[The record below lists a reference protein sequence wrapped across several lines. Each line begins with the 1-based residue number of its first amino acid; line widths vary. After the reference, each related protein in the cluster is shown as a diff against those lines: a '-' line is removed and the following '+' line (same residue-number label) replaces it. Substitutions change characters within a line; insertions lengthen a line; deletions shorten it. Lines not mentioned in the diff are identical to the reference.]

1 MTTMSITRALTRA
14 KTIEKQLARLVES
27 QYVVTLMK
35 REVDDVSDVYQD
47 NLKMTQ
53 SNFDQFNDLFA
64 ELNNIKAAVRK
75 SNEVTKVVIGGE
87 ELSVADALVYKNT
100 IVYRNNFLDRITRE
114 NRNAES
120 RVEQSKI
127 SADTKF
133 ASVRE
138 NLIKNSQG
146 QDVSED
152 YLKTVLTEEERRLKK
167 AIVEVKVSGINNVN
181 EYIEAERKR
190 IDTFIEEVD
199 YVCLNL
205 MPLPLLNSNLTI
217 RVL

>member
-27 QYVVTLMK
+27 QFVVTLMK

-87 ELSVADALVYKNT
+87 ELTVADALVYKNT
-100 IVYRNNFLDRITRE
+100 IVYRNSFLDRITRE

-133 ASVRE
+133 ATVRE

-190 IDTFIEEVD
+190 IDTFLEEVD
-199 YVCLNL
+199 YVLSE
-205 MPLPLLNSNLTI
+205 SNATTI
-217 RVL
+217 IEF

>member
-1 MTTMSITRALTRA
+1 MSITRALTRA

-35 REVDDVSDVYQD
+35 REVDDESDVYQD
-47 NLKMTQ
+47 NLKMTK

-87 ELSVADALVYKNT
+87 ELTVADALVYKNT

-127 SADTKF
+127 NADNKF

-167 AIVEVKVSGINNVN
+167 AIIEVKVSGINNVN

-199 YVCLNL
+199 YVLSE
-205 MPLPLLNSNLTI
+205 SNATTI
-217 RVL
+217 IEF

>member
-27 QYVVTLMK
+27 QFVVTLMK
-35 REVDDVSDVYQD
+35 REVDDESDVFKD

-53 SNFDQFNDLFA
+53 SNFDQFNALFA

-87 ELSVADALVYKNT
+87 ELTVADALVYKNT
-100 IVYRNNFLDRITRE
+100 IAYRNGFLDRITRE

-181 EYIEAERKR
+181 EFIEAERKR
-190 IDTFIEEVD
+190 IDTFLEEVD
-199 YVCLNL
+199 YVLSE
-205 MPLPLLNSNLTI
+205 SNATTI
-217 RVL
+217 IEF

>member
-47 NLKMTQ
+47 NLNMTKA
-53 SNFDQFNDLFA
+53 SFDQFNDLFA

-75 SNEVTKVVIGGE
+75 SNEVTKVTIGGD

-100 IVYRNNFLDRITRE
+100 IVYRSNFLEKIARE
-114 NRNAES
+114 NRTADS

-127 SADTKF
+127 NADNKF

-167 AIVEVKVSGINNVN
+167 AIIEVKVSGINNVN

-190 IDTFIEEVD
+190 IDTFLEEVD
-199 YVCLNL
+199 YVLSE
-205 MPLPLLNSNLTI
+205 SNATTI
-217 RVL
+217 IEF

>member
-1 MTTMSITRALTRA
+1 MSITRALTRA

-27 QYVVTLMK
+27 QFVVTLMK

-47 NLKMTQ
+47 NLKMTK

-87 ELSVADALVYKNT
+87 ELTVADALVYKNT

-133 ASVRE
+133 ATVRE

-167 AIVEVKVSGINNVN
+167 AIIEVKVSGINNVN

-190 IDTFIEEVD
+190 IDTFLEEVD
-199 YVCLNL
+199 YVLSE
-205 MPLPLLNSNLTI
+205 SNATTI
-217 RVL
+217 IEF

>member
-27 QYVVTLMK
+27 QFVVTLMK

-87 ELSVADALVYKNT
+87 ELTVADALVYKNT

-190 IDTFIEEVD
+190 IDTFLEEVD
-199 YVCLNL
+199 YVLSE
-205 MPLPLLNSNLTI
+205 SNATTI
-217 RVL
+217 IEF

>member
-1 MTTMSITRALTRA
+1 MSITRALTRA

-35 REVDDVSDVYQD
+35 REVDDESDVFKD

-53 SNFDQFNDLFA
+53 ANFDQFNDLFA

-87 ELSVADALVYKNT
+87 ELTVADALVYKNT

-167 AIVEVKVSGINNVN
+167 AIVEVKVSGIKDVN
-181 EYIEAERKR
+181 DYIEAERKR

-199 YVCLNL
+199 YVLSE
-205 MPLPLLNSNLTI
+205 SNATTI
-217 RVL
+217 IEF

>member
-35 REVDDVSDVYQD
+35 REVDDVSDVFKD
-47 NLKMTQ
+47 NLKMTK

-87 ELSVADALVYKNT
+87 ELTVADALVYKNT

-167 AIVEVKVSGINNVN
+167 AIVEVKVSGIKDVN
-181 EYIEAERKR
+181 DYIEAERKR

-199 YVCLNL
+199 YVLSE
-205 MPLPLLNSNLTI
+205 SNATTI
-217 RVL
+217 IEF

>member
-1 MTTMSITRALTRA
+1 MSITRALTRA

-27 QYVVTLMK
+27 QFVVTLMK
-35 REVDDVSDVYQD
+35 REVDNATNVFQD
-47 NLKMTQ
+47 NVNMTK

-64 ELNNIKAAVRK
+64 ELNRIKAAVRK

-127 SADTKF
+127 NYDNKF
-133 ASVRE
+133 ASMRE
-138 NLIKNSQG
+138 NFIISAK
-146 QDVSED
+146 DKDYSED
-152 YLKTVLTEEERRLKK
+152 YLNTVLTEEERRLKP
-167 AIVEVKVSGINNVN
+167 AIVEVKVSGIKNVN

-190 IDTFIEEVD
+190 IDTFLEEVD
-199 YVCLNL
+199 YVLSE
-205 MPLPLLNSNLTI
+205 SNATTI
-217 RVL
+217 IEF

>member
-1 MTTMSITRALTRA
+1 MTTMSITRALTRV
-14 KTIEKQLARLVES
+14 KTIEKQLSRLVES
-27 QYVVTLMK
+27 QFVVTLVK
-35 REVDDVSDVYQD
+35 REVDNATDVFQD
-47 NLKMTQ
+47 NVNMTK

-64 ELNNIKAAVRK
+64 ELNRIKAAVRK
-75 SNEVTKVVIGGE
+75 SNEVTKVTIGGE

-127 SADTKF
+127 TADNKF
-133 ASVRE
+133 AAVRE
-138 NLIKNSQG
+138 NFIKNAQG
-146 QDVSED
+146 QDVNEN
-152 YLKTVLTEEERRLKK
+152 YVNTVLIEEDRRLK
-167 AIVEVKVSGINNVN
+167 AALVEVKVTGIKNVN

-199 YVCLNL
+199 YVLSE
-205 MPLPLLNSNLTI
+205 SNATTMI
-217 RVL
+217 EF

>member
-27 QYVVTLMK
+27 QFVVTLMK
-35 REVDDVSDVYQD
+35 REVDDESDVFKD

-87 ELSVADALVYKNT
+87 ELTVADALVYKNT

-127 SADTKF
+127 IADTKF

-146 QDVSED
+146 QNVSED

-190 IDTFIEEVD
+190 IDTFLEEVD
-199 YVCLNL
+199 YVLSE
-205 MPLPLLNSNLTI
+205 SNATTI
-217 RVL
+217 IEF

>member
-27 QYVVTLMK
+27 QFVVTLMK
-35 REVDDVSDVYQD
+35 REVDDATDVFKD

-87 ELSVADALVYKNT
+87 ELTVADALVYKNT

-199 YVCLNL
+199 YVLSE
-205 MPLPLLNSNLTI
+205 SNATTI
-217 RVL
+217 IEF

>member
-1 MTTMSITRALTRA
+1 MSITRALTRA

-35 REVDDVSDVYQD
+35 REVDDVSDVFKD
-47 NLKMTQ
+47 NLKMTK

-133 ASVRE
+133 ATVRE

-199 YVCLNL
+199 YVLSE
-205 MPLPLLNSNLTI
+205 SNATTI
-217 RVL
+217 IEF

>member
-27 QYVVTLMK
+27 QFVVTLMK
-35 REVDDVSDVYQD
+35 REVDDESDVYQD
-47 NLKMTQ
+47 NLKMTK

-100 IVYRNNFLDRITRE
+100 IAYRNNFLDRITRE

-167 AIVEVKVSGINNVN
+167 AIIEVKVSGINNVN

-199 YVCLNL
+199 YVLSE
-205 MPLPLLNSNLTI
+205 SNATTI
-217 RVL
+217 IEF

>member
-27 QYVVTLMK
+27 QFVVTLMK

-47 NLKMTQ
+47 NLKMTK

-87 ELSVADALVYKNT
+87 ELTVADALVYKNT
-100 IVYRNNFLDRITRE
+100 IAYRNSFLDRITRE

-127 SADTKF
+127 NADNKF
-133 ASVRE
+133 ATVRE

-199 YVCLNL
+199 YVLSE
-205 MPLPLLNSNLTI
+205 SNATTI
-217 RVL
+217 IEF

>member
-1 MTTMSITRALTRA
+1 MSITRALTRA

-27 QYVVTLMK
+27 QFVVTLMK
-35 REVDDVSDVYQD
+35 REVDDESDVFKD

-53 SNFDQFNDLFA
+53 ANFDQFNDLFA

-87 ELSVADALVYKNT
+87 ELTVADALVYKNT

-167 AIVEVKVSGINNVN
+167 AIVEVKVSGIKDVN
-181 EYIEAERKR
+181 DYIEAERKR

-199 YVCLNL
+199 YVLSE
-205 MPLPLLNSNLTI
+205 SNATTI
-217 RVL
+217 IEF

>member
-27 QYVVTLMK
+27 QFVVTLMK
-35 REVDDVSDVYQD
+35 REVDDVSDVFKD

-87 ELSVADALVYKNT
+87 ELTVADALVYKNT
-100 IVYRNNFLDRITRE
+100 IVYRNSFLDRITRE

-167 AIVEVKVSGINNVN
+167 AIIEVKVSGINNVN
-181 EYIEAERKR
+181 EFIEAERKR
-190 IDTFIEEVD
+190 IDTFLEEVD
-199 YVCLNL
+199 YVLSE
-205 MPLPLLNSNLTI
+205 SNATTI
-217 RVL
+217 IEF

>member
-14 KTIEKQLARLVES
+14 KTIEKQLTRLVES
-27 QYVVTLMK
+27 QYVVTLTK
-35 REVDDVSDVYQD
+35 REVDNRTNVYRD

-64 ELNNIKAAVRK
+64 ELNNIKTAVRK

-87 ELSVADALVYKNT
+87 ELTVADALVYKNT

-127 SADTKF
+127 NADNKF

-152 YLKTVLTEEERRLKK
+152 YLKTVSTEEERRLKK
-167 AIVEVKVSGINNVN
+167 AIVEVKVSGIKDVN
-181 EYIEAERKR
+181 DYIEAERKR

-199 YVCLNL
+199 YVLSE
-205 MPLPLLNSNLTI
+205 SNATTI
-217 RVL
+217 IEF

>member
-14 KTIEKQLARLVES
+14 KTIEKQLTRLVES
-27 QYVVTLMK
+27 QFVVTLMK
-35 REVDDVSDVYQD
+35 REVDDESDVFKD

-53 SNFDQFNDLFA
+53 ANFDQFNDLFA

-87 ELSVADALVYKNT
+87 ELTVADALVYKNT

-167 AIVEVKVSGINNVN
+167 AIVEVKVSGIKDVN

-199 YVCLNL
+199 YVLSE
-205 MPLPLLNSNLTI
+205 SNATTI
-217 RVL
+217 IEF

>member
-1 MTTMSITRALTRA
+1 MSITRALTRA

-27 QYVVTLMK
+27 QFVVTLMK
-35 REVDDVSDVYQD
+35 REVDDVTDVYQD

-87 ELSVADALVYKNT
+87 ELTVADALVYKNT
-100 IVYRNNFLDRITRE
+100 IVYRNSFLDRITRE

-146 QDVSED
+146 QDISED

-190 IDTFIEEVD
+190 IDTFLEEVD
-199 YVCLNL
+199 YVLSE
-205 MPLPLLNSNLTI
+205 SNATTI
-217 RVL
+217 IEF

>member
-35 REVDDVSDVYQD
+35 REVDDVTDVYQD

-53 SNFDQFNDLFA
+53 ANFDQFNDLFA

-87 ELSVADALVYKNT
+87 ELTVADALVYKNT
-100 IVYRNNFLDRITRE
+100 IAYRNSFLDRITRE

-181 EYIEAERKR
+181 EFIEAERKR

-199 YVCLNL
+199 YVLSE
-205 MPLPLLNSNLTI
+205 SNATTI
-217 RVL
+217 IEF

>member
-27 QYVVTLMK
+27 QFVVTLMK
-35 REVDDVSDVYQD
+35 REVDDVSDVFKD
-47 NLKMTQ
+47 NLKMTK

-87 ELSVADALVYKNT
+87 ELTVADALVYKNT
-100 IVYRNNFLDRITRE
+100 IVYRNSFLDRITRE

-199 YVCLNL
+199 YVLSE
-205 MPLPLLNSNLTI
+205 SNATTI
-217 RVL
+217 IEF

>member
-14 KTIEKQLARLVES
+14 KTIEKQLTRLVES

-35 REVDDVSDVYQD
+35 REVDDESDVFKD
-47 NLKMTQ
+47 NLKMTK

-87 ELSVADALVYKNT
+87 ELTVADALVYKNT

-190 IDTFIEEVD
+190 IDTFLEEVD
-199 YVCLNL
+199 YVLSE
-205 MPLPLLNSNLTI
+205 SNATTI
-217 RVL
+217 IEF

>member
-14 KTIEKQLARLVES
+14 KTIEKQLTRLVES

-35 REVDDVSDVYQD
+35 REVDDATDVFKD

-53 SNFDQFNDLFA
+53 ANFDQFNDLFA

-87 ELSVADALVYKNT
+87 ELTVADALVYKNT

-190 IDTFIEEVD
+190 IDTFLEEVD
-199 YVCLNL
+199 YVLSE
-205 MPLPLLNSNLTI
+205 SNATTI
-217 RVL
+217 IEF

>member
-14 KTIEKQLARLVES
+14 KTIEKQLTRLVES

-35 REVDDVSDVYQD
+35 REVDDVTDVFKD

-53 SNFDQFNDLFA
+53 ANFDQFNDLFA

-87 ELSVADALVYKNT
+87 ELTVADALVYKNT
-100 IVYRNNFLDRITRE
+100 IVYRNSFLDRITRE

-199 YVCLNL
+199 YVLSE
-205 MPLPLLNSNLTI
+205 SNATTI
-217 RVL
+217 IEF

>member
-1 MTTMSITRALTRA
+1 MSITRALTRA

-27 QYVVTLMK
+27 QFVVTLMK
-35 REVDDVSDVYQD
+35 REVDDESDVFKD
-47 NLKMTQ
+47 NLKMTK

-167 AIVEVKVSGINNVN
+167 AIVEVKVSGIKDVN

-199 YVCLNL
+199 YVLSE
-205 MPLPLLNSNLTI
+205 SNATTI
-217 RVL
+217 IEF

>member
-27 QYVVTLMK
+27 QFVVTLMK

-47 NLKMTQ
+47 NLKMTK

-87 ELSVADALVYKNT
+87 ELTVADALVYKNT

-181 EYIEAERKR
+181 EFIEAERKR
-190 IDTFIEEVD
+190 IDTFLEEVD
-199 YVCLNL
+199 YVLSE
-205 MPLPLLNSNLTI
+205 SNATTI
-217 RVL
+217 IEF

>member
-14 KTIEKQLARLVES
+14 KTIEKQLTRLVES

-35 REVDDVSDVYQD
+35 REVDDVTDVYQD

-127 SADTKF
+127 NADNKF

-199 YVCLNL
+199 YVLSE
-205 MPLPLLNSNLTI
+205 SNATTI
-217 RVL
+217 IEF

>member
-27 QYVVTLMK
+27 QFVVTLMK
-35 REVDDVSDVYQD
+35 REVDDVSDVFKD
-47 NLKMTQ
+47 NLKMTK

-127 SADTKF
+127 NADNKF

-167 AIVEVKVSGINNVN
+167 AIIEVKVSGINNVN

-199 YVCLNL
+199 YVLSE
-205 MPLPLLNSNLTI
+205 SNATTI
-217 RVL
+217 IEF

>member
-35 REVDDVSDVYQD
+35 REVDDVSDVFKD
-47 NLKMTQ
+47 NLKMTK

-127 SADTKF
+127 NADTKF

-190 IDTFIEEVD
+190 IDTFLEEVD
-199 YVCLNL
+199 YVLSE
-205 MPLPLLNSNLTI
+205 SNATTI
-217 RVL
+217 IEF

>member
-27 QYVVTLMK
+27 QFVVTLMK

-53 SNFDQFNDLFA
+53 SNFDQFNALFA

-87 ELSVADALVYKNT
+87 ELTVADALVYKNT

-127 SADTKF
+127 NADTKF

-181 EYIEAERKR
+181 EFIEAERKR

-199 YVCLNL
+199 YVLSE
-205 MPLPLLNSNLTI
+205 SNATTI
-217 RVL
+217 IEF

>member
-14 KTIEKQLARLVES
+14 KTIEKQLTRLVES
-27 QYVVTLMK
+27 QYVVTLIK
-35 REVDDVSDVYQD
+35 REVDDATDVYQD
-47 NLKMTQ
+47 NLKMTK
-53 SNFDQFNDLFA
+53 SNFDQFNALFA

-75 SNEVTKVVIGGE
+75 SNEVTKVVIGGD

-100 IVYRNNFLDRITRE
+100 IVYRSNFLEKIARE
-114 NRNAES
+114 NRTADS

-127 SADTKF
+127 NADNKF
-133 ASVRE
+133 ATVRE

-190 IDTFIEEVD
+190 IDTFLEEVD
-199 YVCLNL
+199 YVLSE
-205 MPLPLLNSNLTI
+205 SNATTI
-217 RVL
+217 IEF

>member
-35 REVDDVSDVYQD
+35 REVDDESDVFKD

-53 SNFDQFNDLFA
+53 ANFDQFNDLFA

-87 ELSVADALVYKNT
+87 ELTVADALVYKNT

-167 AIVEVKVSGINNVN
+167 AIVEVKVSGIKDVN
-181 EYIEAERKR
+181 DYIEAERKR

-199 YVCLNL
+199 YVLSE
-205 MPLPLLNSNLTI
+205 SNATTI
-217 RVL
+217 IEF